1 MTRSRTTT
9 GTLYT
14 PQTEQ
19 RSAGI
24 SLIELLVAIS
34 LLGLIMGAAYKG
46 LISQVRAYAA
56 QTMMAETM
64 HTARTTL
71 DILAEQ
77 IAMAGFGV
85 PIAIAPSVAPVLVT
99 IEPQRLSFWA
109 NVSGARTY
117 LRAAAA
123 KGATSVSVLSSQGLT
138 QGSSIYITDMKDWYF
153 GKIVTASGTTLQITP
168 QLSYNFTAGALV
180 TPIRQ
185 NTFELVQGQ
194 LLRNGHV
201 FVPDVQDLRFT
212 YDANTPNRVTMIGVR
227 LTLLTR
233 AIDVSSRKKLSV
245 TVGTQVA
252 PPNLT
257 L

>member
-1 MTRSRTTT
+1 MTRSRTTM
-9 GTLYT
+9 GTPRPPHVARRNT
-14 PQTEQ
+14 
-19 RSAGI
+19 GI
-24 SLIELLVAIS
+24 SLIEVLVAIS
-34 LLGLIMGAAYKG
+34 LLGLIMGAAYTG

-85 PIAIAPSVAPVLVT
+85 PIAIAPSVAPVLLT

-109 NVSGARTY
+109 NASGARTY
-117 LRAAAA
+117 LGALAA
-123 KGATSVSVLSSQGLT
+123 KGDRSVSVLST
-138 QGSSIYITDMKDWYF
+138 QEMTEGTSVYITDMTDWYF
-153 GKIVTASGTTLQITP
+153 GEIAKADGTTLQITP
-168 QLSYNFTAGALV
+168 KLSYNFTAGALV
-180 TPIRQ
+180 TPVQQI
-185 NTFELVQGQ
+185 TFELADGQ

-212 YDANTPNRVTMIGVR
+212 YDADVSDQVTMIGIR
-227 LTLLTR
+227 LTLRTR
-233 AIDVSSRKKLSV
+233 AVDAGSGERLSV
-245 TVGTQVA
+245 TVSTQVA